1 MKLLHHITRHNE
13 ETTKPNEVTRTHN
26 EEASQHNVVTTTHND
41 ETALNNGKQPHKKWR
56 CAKPLKFF
64 FSGRVTLAR
73 GKTFLHINDLKR
85 LPGTLLSVA
94 SVA

>member
-41 ETALNNGKQPHKKWR
+41 ETALNNGKPHKKWR

-64 FSGRVTLAR
+64 
-73 GKTFLHINDLKR
+73 
-85 LPGTLLSVA
+85 
-94 SVA
+94 